1 MTFRSLL
8 MPYQRPLAKVL
19 LSMMAANVLLL
30 AFPWGVKCVIDE
42 ILMGGQIH
50 RLGVIV
56 AALAVVV
63 VVRGLL
69 NVWRAA
75 FSYTIGERIVCDVR
89 SRLYGHLQKIS
100 LQHIQRLGPSHI
112 HSRLTTDVDSIRRF
126 LFTDAVECMYACLNV
141 ILILGVLLWMNT
153 FLAMVSL
160 LVCPVFILIYLRWL
174 PSVQNRFTRLRELHG
189 QANARINEVL
199 QGLRTIRALAAFDQ
213 EHRHFQ
219 SRQQE
224 IFNTAAGVHR
234 VNAWLWNGL
243 ELFSFL
249 TTVAVLWIGGL
260 AAMKGTM
267 TAGELV
273 AFYTYL
279 GMLFAPMVRMVMIQN
294 SYQEAA
300 AALKRI
306 RELLA
311 ISDEVCVIPPGYR
324 GNVFQGEIR
333 VEDVSFGYE
342 SGDRVLHNL
351 NFTILPGEKIG
362 IVGTSGSGKT
372 TLISLLLR
380 FFDPQQGMILIDGV
394 PLTQWNLDAFRSKVA
409 VVLQDDM
416 LFSGSIRDNLL
427 MGLPR
432 ASDAQLKQAAAMAE
446 AHEFIERLPEQYD
459 TMIGERGYRLSG
471 GQRQR
476 LAIARAVLRGSSV
489 LLLDEATSSVDALTE
504 NAIQQNLRHHFV
516 DRTVITIAHRF
527 STIMASD
534 RIIVL
539 DQGRIV
545 EVGEHKNLLNEK
557 GFYSNLYLE
566 QFKNND
572 FHSLVDS

>member
-8 MPYQRPLAKVL
+8 LPYRRPLIKVL

-42 ILMGGQIH
+42 IMTGGQAH
-50 RLGVIV
+50 RLGIIV

-63 VVRGLL
+63 VIRGLL

-75 FSYTIGERIVCDVR
+75 FSYTVGERIVCDVR
-89 SRLYGHLQKIS
+89 GRLYGHLEKLS
-100 LQHIQRLGPSHI
+100 LQRIQRLGPSHI
-112 HSRLTTDVDSIRRF
+112 HSRFTADVESIRRF
-126 LFTDAVECMYACLNV
+126 LFTDAVECIYACLNV
-141 ILILGVLLWMNT
+141 VLILGVLLWMNA
-153 FLAMVSL
+153 FLAVISL
-160 LVCPVFILIYLRWL
+160 LICPAFILIYFRWL
-174 PSVQNRFTRLRELHG
+174 PYVQNHFTRLRELHG
-189 QANARINEVL
+189 QLNARINEVL
-199 QGLRTIRALAAFDQ
+199 QGLRTIRALGAF
-213 EHRHFQ
+213 EGERRRFQ

-224 IFNTAAGVHR
+224 IFHTATEVHR
-234 VNAWLWNGL
+234 VNAWLYNGL
-243 ELFSFL
+243 ELFSL
-249 TTVAVLWIGGL
+249 LATAAVLWIGGQ
-260 AAMKGTM
+260 AAIKGTM

-279 GMLFAPMVRMVMIQN
+279 GMLFAPMIRMAMVQN

-306 RELLA
+306 RELLE
-311 ISDEVCVIPPGYR
+311 ITDEVRTVPPGYR
-324 GNVFQGEIR
+324 GGVLPGAISLQ
-333 VEDVSFGYE
+333 DVSFGYAP
-342 SGDRVLHNL
+342 GAFVLHNL
-351 NFTILPGEKIG
+351 DLSILPGEKIG
-362 IVGTSGSGKT
+362 IVGVSGAGKT
-372 TLISLLLR
+372 TLVSLLLR
-380 FFDPQQGMILIDGV
+380 FFDPQHGKIFIDGI
-394 PLTQWNLDAFRSKVA
+394 PLTEWDLEAYRKRTA

-427 MGLPR
+427 MGSPQAGDTR
-432 ASDAQLKQAAAMAE
+432 LKEAAEMAK
-446 AHEFIERLPEQYD
+446 AREFIERLPEQYD
-459 TMIGERGYRLSG
+459 TVIGERGYRLSG

-476 LAIARAVLRGSSV
+476 LAIARAFLRDPSV
-489 LLLDEATSSVDALTE
+489 LILDEATSSVDALTE
-504 NAIQQNLRHHFV
+504 NAIQQNLRHHFA

-545 EVGEHKNLLNEK
+545 EAGEHKNLLNKK

-572 FHSLVDS
+572 LNSLVDI